1 MVQSLRGKVTRV
13 SALRV
18 IVTLIIVLLHECDAL
33 FGRKRREREQK
44 EREEAERLS
53 KLVFIFGFGVS
64 KSVFYIITSVVAVAI
79 AFLLLGT
86 HGGGSRK
93 RGNRPDAEG
102 TLDVVLVGCG
112 LPKKGMGWFHL
123 TQLLEM
129 ERVNV
134 IAVVEPFF
142 MNPEL
147 CPTPPDSWNELM
159 TSLVEIGVQVV
170 PSVAALTPAPKKL
183 TMCLIAGRTHD
194 NPKLVHDSIVHF
206 GAKLVYLEKPG
217 ASTVEELAHMQSL
230 AEENDA
236 KIFIGYN
243 KNVSPYIQQAVAV
256 ARKTKNAHIFVS
268 HNNSY
273 THSDLPEVFARNP
286 EGMLKNMAIHELA
299 LLVTYFDVSVDKIA
313 KFKVNS
319 SKLFSEKVSVWK
331 PGTSLPNPEY
341 ITDFSRCA
349 FKITLTN
356 GNLVSVM
363 ADRCGGN
370 VSFAV
375 VKDEAGKEVERFEF
389 PSPSELAQ
397 IEQQVASD
405 PDMMPYF
412 LVQRQD
418 YLELK
423 NRVVNAALDGTEAEG
438 VATLSVGIEAMK
450 LAEYATGALDKA
462 IHAK

>member
-1 MVQSLRGKVTRV
+1 MVILQAKASRIG
-13 SALRV
+13 ALRV
-18 IVTLIIVLLHECDAL
+18 LMTLLILLFHESDAL
-33 FGRKRREREQK
+33 FGSKRRERERQ
-44 EREEAERLS
+44 EREEAERLA

-64 KSVFYIITSVVAVAI
+64 KTLFYILTSVAAVTI
-79 AFLLLGT
+79 AVILLGT
-86 HGGGSRK
+86 HGGASRK

-102 TLDVVLVGCG
+102 TLDVVVVGCG

-134 IAVVEPFF
+134 TAVVEPFF

-147 CPTPPDSWNELM
+147 CPTAPDTWKELM
-159 TSLVEIGVQVV
+159 TSLVEIGVQVI
-170 PSVAALTPAPKKL
+170 PSLAGLTPAKNKP

-194 NPKLVHDSIVHF
+194 NPKLVHDSLVQF
-206 GAKLVYLEKPG
+206 GAKFIYLEKPG
-217 ASTVEELAHMQSL
+217 APTIAELEDMQTL
-230 AEENDA
+230 AEQHNA

-243 KNVSPYIQQAVAV
+243 KNVSPYIRHAVDV

-273 THSDLPEVFARNP
+273 TQSDLPEVFARNP
-286 EGMLKNMAIHELA
+286 EGLLKNMAIHELA
-299 LLVTYFDVSVDKIA
+299 VLVTYFDVSVDKIA
-313 KFKVNS
+313 KLKVNS

-331 PGTSLPNPEY
+331 PGTSLPKPEY

-356 GNLVSVM
+356 GNHVSVM

-389 PSPSELAQ
+389 PTPSEQAQ
-397 IEQQVASD
+397 IEQQVVSD

-412 LVQRQD
+412 FVQRQD

-423 NRVVNAALDGTEAEG
+423 NRVVNAALDGIEAEG

-450 LAEYATGALDKA
+450 LAEYAKEALDKA
-462 IHAK
+462 LRAK